1 MTAVI
6 TLITISGPVAVLAL
20 GWLLES
26 FDVRTILLA
35 LAVGRVVMAVAFAV
49 IVPRRAGP
57 AAMPPATGEAVA

>member
-6 TLITISGPVAVLAL
+6 TLITISGPVAVLVL
-20 GWLLES
+20 GRLLES

-35 LAVGRVVMAVAFAV
+35 LAIGRLVMAVAFAV

-57 AAMPPATGEAVA
+57 VIPPTPGEAVA